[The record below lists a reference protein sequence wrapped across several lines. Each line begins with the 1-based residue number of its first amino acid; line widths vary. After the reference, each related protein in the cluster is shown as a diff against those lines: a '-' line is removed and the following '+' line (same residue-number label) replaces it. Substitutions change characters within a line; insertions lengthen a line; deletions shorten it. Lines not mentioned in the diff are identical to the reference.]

1 MVELRTERMLTWLTA
16 SSFDRHPGLCH
27 AFSTRLGG
35 ASRYPYRGLNL
46 GLKTQDLPACV
57 QANRIRFLSQFG
69 IRPEEAVSLSFV
81 HSNRVAYI
89 GEEDKGK
96 GYLDL
101 ASVPAEA
108 DGMVTNAKRCALF
121 VTFADCPPVLFYDPY
136 HQAIGA
142 CHAGWRGTV
151 SGIAGETVRA
161 MSMYFES
168 DPAEIEV
175 VIGPCI
181 GPDVFEVSTEVI
193 EAVQGHSGNWM
204 DLLRESPYDH
214 KALFDIR
221 LALTWQLEGAG
232 IRRENI
238 DHIDLCTFSR
248 NDLFFS
254 HRRSFAETGRMGAF
268 IMLDGA
274 V

>member
-1 MVELRTERMLTWLTA
+1 MELKTDGALTWLEA
-16 SSFDRHPGLCH
+16 PIFQGHKNLCH
-27 AFSTRLGG
+27 AFSTRLAGV
-35 ASRYPYRGLNL
+35 SRYPYRGLNL
-46 GLKTQDLPACV
+46 GLKTQDDPENV
-57 QANRIRFLSQFG
+57 RTNRLWFLNHFN

-89 GEEDKGK
+89 GEADRGK

-108 DGMVTNAKRCALF
+108 DGMVTNANRCALF
-121 VTFADCPPVLFYDPY
+121 VTFADCPPLLFYDPV

-151 SGIAGETVRA
+151 SGVAAETVQA
-161 MSMYFES
+161 MSLYFES
-168 DPAEIEV
+168 DPEEIEV
-175 VIGPCI
+175 VVGPCI

-193 EAVQGHSGNWM
+193 EAVQEHSGNWM

-214 KALFDIR
+214 KALFNIR

-232 IRRENI
+232 IRAENI
-238 DHIDLCTFSR
+238 NHIDLCTFSR

-254 HRRSFAETGRMGAF
+254 HRRSFADTGRMGAF

-274 V
+274 M